1 MILQALTEY
10 YEALAAQEKIARP
23 GWADAKISF
32 ALCLGESGELER
44 VASTKTEQTQGKKTV
59 LAPQKLSLPAPVT
72 RTAGVLSNF
81 LWDNSSYILG
91 VDAKGKPQRS
101 LKCFEACKVLHHQVL
116 DGVDSSGARAL
127 LAFLDRWD
135 PAAAAEHPALKEDW
149 EELTGGANLVFRYHG
164 DYLHNDP
171 MIRQAWQRHYDSSGE
186 GPEMVCLVTGQKGP
200 VEAVHPSIK
209 GVAGGQTSG
218 TALVSFN
225 APAFCSYGRD
235 QSLNAP
241 VSRYAAFAYTAAL
254 NCLLADREHL
264 YRVGETTIL
273 FWAKSGQ
280 PAFQDF
286 FAAMAFGGTACYD
299 AGTLGGMLKSL
310 LEGKTVLYDETRLDP
325 GMDFYILG
333 ISPNAARLSVRFF
346 LRNSFGGFLENV
358 QRHNDRLE
366 IIRPANDSFESIPP
380 WKLVDATVNQNSKDK
395 SPSPVMTG
403 EVLRAILTDTHYPAS
418 LLNGVTL
425 RIRAD
430 HKVDR
435 TRAAILKAY
444 YLKKP
449 HPDIPKE
456 VLTVSLNPACDTPA
470 YVLGRLFSVYEAIQS
485 AANPGINTTIKDK
498 YFNSAAATPAV
509 IFPILGNLAQKHLKK
524 LKSSNRGLCVFYEKQ
539 LGEVASLLDTSFP
552 ARMSLPQ
559 QGAFQ
564 LGYYHQTQDRY
575 QKKEDK

>member
-116 DGVDSSGARAL
+116 DGVDSPGARAL

-171 MIRQAWQRHYDSSGE
+171 MIRRAWQRHYDSSGE

-310 LEGKTVLYDETRLDP
+310 LEGKPVLYDETRLDP

-346 LRNSFGGFLENV
+346 LRNSFGGFLGNV